1 VTAAAEDG
9 PAHAPGAII
18 ELFRGCPHWSMVMKT
33 PEKIAVL
40 ETPGGP
46 VFVYRWRTGR
56 VVLPLVLGLALML
69 YLVFGEVP
77 VEAAV
82 FGAALYLGVIY
93 WAVAHLV
100 NTTQYSLQAGRLS
113 VRHTPLPWP
122 GGANIDLAVLA
133 ELVVLDAPG
142 DPETLLGWVV
152 GENACQLEATWRD
165 GSRRRLLPRL
175 DAESAAFLQARI
187 KKASNE
193 AIKVVS

>member
-1 VTAAAEDG
+1 
-9 PAHAPGAII
+9 
-18 ELFRGCPHWSMVMKT
+18 
-33 PEKIAVL
+33 
-40 ETPGGP
+40 
-46 VFVYRWRTGR
+46 
-56 VVLPLVLGLALML
+56 
-69 YLVFGEVP
+69 